1 MLQFPGSLVSDGC
14 AVSPFSVS
22 SIAQQPSPRRSTISE
37 YHALHL
43 SSLCSIEQGNLTPG
57 PEEGEEEAG
66 GGGFASPGSNSVDPS
81 PLSMVFLSPHTCKL
95 CDSHRGAMRSSTWC
109 LLTAF
114 AILCLAVSLAP
125 YDHLQPVCEITK

>member
-37 YHALHL
+37 YPALHL

-66 GGGFASPGSNSVDPS
+66 GGRGGFASSGSSSVDPS
-81 PLSMVFLSPHTCKL
+81 PL
-95 CDSHRGAMRSSTWC
+95 
-109 LLTAF
+109 
-114 AILCLAVSLAP
+114 
-125 YDHLQPVCEITK
+125 